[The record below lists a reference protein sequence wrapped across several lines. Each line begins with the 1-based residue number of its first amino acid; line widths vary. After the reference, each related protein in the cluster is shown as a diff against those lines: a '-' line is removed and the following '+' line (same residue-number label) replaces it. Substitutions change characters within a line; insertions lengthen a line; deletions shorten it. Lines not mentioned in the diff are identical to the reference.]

1 MNEMNTK
8 QSVPSKNMD
17 EELDIYLSYADLLL
31 KYSRNPEIEISNGKL
46 KDHEGHSPIYYF
58 KIGLETYRDL
68 KNIRV
73 IYFFKYGKKP
83 YECDI
88 ISLEKDHLEL
98 RISDFPTENKT
109 IEKGDIVINLRFIIE
124 RQKEALEK
132 LKNPEYEKQR
142 NIIFGNTSMSGGVSV
157 ECVFKKENL
166 NDEQKEAIEHA
177 VGVKDIYLI
186 WGPPGTGKTTV
197 APEITGNYI
206 RMQKEKGNDKPK
218 ILVCS
223 YTNAAVDNI
232 AKTLFDDFKLMI
244 VRFGKSTTLKG
255 KYKEICLENILKK
268 ENGKIDE
275 ELMKKEEEFYR
286 NKRKLELEEKKY
298 AKPIDNIN
306 VEKEELKSRIDKID
320 RNITSLKKQKQKR
333 EQQLIMNYFKK
344 KRNEINNRIAQN
356 STKCEKLKENGL
368 LVIEQIDKTKS
379 EITQI
384 NKKIIDIRENINSLK
399 KEEIEN
405 EETIKIVELYL
416 EMTNKNLISAFFTKN
431 IFKFTNPIYNRYK
444 REIKK
449 LKIENMN
456 FREIESLYSE
466 LIEDNEVTKAA
477 ITEKRNES
485 KVTKE
490 KHEKKKDEFE
500 NLKAK
505 CASLK
510 KEILEIKSKI
520 EKDKKEYE
528 IIDEKISSEPTQL
541 TDTESEEIEELKDK
555 KLSDINNALN
565 EQTKNHE
572 IIVKKLNY
580 LESYGKTLSNN
591 LKDIKQKIKDIIEL
605 FDFVKSEIEKK
616 KNELISKILHEKT
629 IIATTNMM
637 VCNKPLRDIDFDI
650 VIMDEAGAINLLG
663 AVTPLLRTKKVV
675 FLGDHKQLPPVIV
688 KNAPEMINFLKEH
701 PELEKSIFEIFW
713 NRCPDKENENML
725 VMLKKQYRMRK
736 EISKFVS
743 DNFYNGKLE
752 YVEPDK
758 SEVKYT
764 LKENDDPVLDIRYPM
779 LCLLNSFH
787 TKYTNNKSGY
797 CNGERMLINKIIQS
811 FKDTYGEDIAD
822 KIAII
827 TPFKEQANRIKREM
841 PDIECGTVH
850 TFQGQ
855 EKEVIIYSTVKYHP
869 NADRMFGPLLDTSK
883 SKSAKNLLNV
893 AVSRAKEKFV
903 IIGCRKLFSN
913 VELYDELFKYI
924 KKLNGIKL
932 PEELKEKYVIKNFC
946 KMCNEPIENKYEYC
960 YTCNI
965 IARTRTFIEDK
976 PRKYKAKDGDL
987 LRSSYE
993 VRIDDWFCDN
1003 DIYHEVEKQ
1012 LPFAENLYCDW
1023 FLPKKDMF
1031 TQDIYVEYWGLMENK
1046 EYEKHRKAKEELYR
1060 KHELTLLSIEPDD
1073 MKALGDVLK
1082 RKLRRFLVKKKK

>member
-8 QSVPSKNMD
+8 QSVPSKNLD
-17 EELDIYLSYADLLL
+17 KKLDIYLSYADLLL
-31 KYSRNPEIEISNGKL
+31 KYSRNQEIEIFNGKL
-46 KDHEGHSPIYYF
+46 KDHDGHSPIYYF
-58 KIGLETYRDL
+58 KIESETYRDL
-68 KNIRV
+68 KNIRA

-83 YECDI
+83 YKCDI

-98 RISDFPTENKT
+98 RISDFPTENTT
-109 IEKGDIVINLRFIIE
+109 IENGDIVIDLRFIIE
-124 RQKEALEK
+124 QQKKALEK
-132 LKNPEYEKQR
+132 LKNPKYEKQR
-142 NIIFGNTSMSGGVSV
+142 NIIFGNTSMSEGVFV
-157 ECVFKKENL
+157 ECAFKKENL
-166 NDEQKEAIEHA
+166 NDEQKEAIEYA
-177 VGVKDIYLI
+177 VGVKSIYLI

-197 APEITGNYI
+197 APEIVGNYI

-218 ILVCS
+218 ILVCG

-232 AKTLFDDFKLMI
+232 VKTLFDDFKLMI
-244 VRFGKSTTLKG
+244 VRFGKITLKG

-268 ENGKIDE
+268 EKEKIYG
-275 ELMKKEEEFYR
+275 ELMKKEEEFEDD
-286 NKRKLELEEKKY
+286 KRKLEIEEKEC
-298 AKPIDNIN
+298 AKSIDNIN
-306 VEKEELKSRIDKID
+306 VEKEELESRINEIDK
-320 RNITSLKKQKQKR
+320 NIASLKKQKQKR
-333 EQQLIMNYFKK
+333 WQQLITHYFKK
-344 KRNEINNRIAQN
+344 KKNGINNRIAQN
-356 STKCEKLKENGL
+356 STKWKKLKENGL
-368 LVIEQIDKTKS
+368 LVIEQIDKTKF

-384 NKKIIDIRENINSLK
+384 NKKIIDKGENINSLEK
-399 KEEIEN
+399 KEIKN
-405 EETIKIVELYL
+405 KETIKIVELYL

-449 LKIENMN
+449 LKIKNMN
-456 FREIESLYSE
+456 FRELEPLCSE
-466 LIEDNEVTKAA
+466 LIKDNNITKAA
-477 ITEKRNES
+477 ITGKRNEL
-485 KVTKE
+485 KE
-490 KHEKKKDEFE
+490 TEEIHEKKTDEFE
-500 NLKAK
+500 KLKTK
-505 CASLK
+505 SASLK

-541 TDTESEEIEELKDK
+541 MDTVSEEIEELIDK
-555 KLSDINNALN
+555 KLSEINNALD

-580 LESYGKTLSNN
+580 LESDEKVLSNN
-591 LKDIKQKIKDIIEL
+591 KNDIEQ
-605 FDFVKSEIEKK
+605 EIEDLIESFELIKLDIQRK

-629 IIATTNMM
+629 IIATTNMS
-637 VCNKPLRDIDFDI
+637 VCNKQVGDIDFDI
-650 VIMDEAGAINLLG
+650 VIMDEAGAIDLLG
-663 AVTPLLRTKKVV
+663 AVIPLLRTKKVV
-675 FLGDHKQLPPVIV
+675 FLGDPQQLPPVIV
-688 KNAPEMINFLKEH
+688 NNAREMDDFLKKH
-701 PELEKSIFEIFW
+701 PELEKSIFEIFQ
-713 NRCPDKENENML
+713 NRCPDEKNKKRL

-743 DNFYNGKLE
+743 DNFYKGDLE

-758 SEVKYT
+758 SEVNYT

-787 TKYTNNKSGY
+787 TEYSKYGSGY
-797 CNGERMLINKIIQS
+797 CNGERILIKKIIQS

-827 TPFKEQANRIKREM
+827 TPFREQANRIKREIR
-841 PDIECGTVH
+841 DVECGTVH

-869 NADRMFGPLLDTSK
+869 NADETFGYLLDTRK
-883 SKSAKNLLNV
+883 SKKAENLLNV

-932 PEELKEKYVIKNFC
+932 PEELKEEYVIKNFC
-946 KMCNEPIENKYEYC
+946 KMCKKPIENKYEYC
-960 YTCNI
+960 YYCNI
-965 IARTRTFIEDK
+965 INRIRTFIEDK
-976 PRKYKAKDGDL
+976 PRKYKAKDSDL

-993 VRIDDWFCDN
+993 VRIDDWFHDN
-1003 DIYHEVEKQ
+1003 HIYHEVEKQ
-1012 LPFAENLYCDW
+1012 LPLYEHLYCDW

-1031 TQDIYVEYWGLMENK
+1031 TQDIYVEYWGPMGDK
-1046 EYEKHRKAKEELYR
+1046 GYEKHRKTKEELYR
-1060 KHELTLLSIEPDD
+1060 KHGLTLLSIEPAD
-1073 MKALGDVLK
+1073 MKALDDVLT
-1082 RKLRRFLVKKKK
+1082 RRLSGFLVKKENR